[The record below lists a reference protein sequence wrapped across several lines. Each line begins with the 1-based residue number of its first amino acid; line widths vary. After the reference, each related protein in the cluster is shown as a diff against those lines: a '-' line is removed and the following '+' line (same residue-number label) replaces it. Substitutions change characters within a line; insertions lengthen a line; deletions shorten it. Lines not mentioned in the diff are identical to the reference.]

1 MIIPKHY
8 ENLTI
13 LHENTMP
20 ARAYYIPAS
29 KRMDTLVEHR
39 EESDRLQLLNGE
51 WKFRYYSSIYD
62 LQEKFY
68 REEYIAD
75 AYDTIMVPGTW
86 QNNGYDTHQYTN
98 IRYPFPFDPPYVPQ
112 DNPCSAYRYE
122 FFYEKCAEAPNA
134 FLNFEGVDSC
144 FYVWLNGQYV
154 GYSQVTHMTS
164 EFDITPY
171 VREGKN
177 MLAVLVL
184 KWCDGSYLED
194 QDKFRMS
201 GIIRDVYILK
211 RPKQCIY
218 DYFIKTEQEKHLAKL
233 RLELD
238 YIGQKIP
245 VRITL
250 EDAAGKV
257 LEQKKIDSASLA
269 AKEKEDLSSTEAFA
283 VQDVWKAECT
293 FEIPD
298 PILWNAEHPY
308 LYRVIMDTEQE
319 VIVEYVGIR
328 QIAIQDKTVCLNG
341 IPIVFHGVNRHE
353 SDPVTGSVVTME
365 QIKKDLML
373 MKQHNVNAIRTSHYP
388 NVPYFY
394 QLCDKYGFYVI
405 DEADNESHG
414 ACERFFADN
423 DYVMKSKYWNEPI
436 ADNPDFIEA
445 TVDRVERMVRR
456 DKNRPCI
463 VIWSMG
469 NECAYGCTFEKALE
483 WTKAYDDSRLTQYES
498 ALYHSDKRK
507 YDFSNLDLYSRM
519 YPGFEDIASYLDSK
533 PDKPF
538 ILIEYSHAMGNGPGD
553 LEDYFQVFHGNDMM
567 CGGFVWE
574 WCDHAIYAGKTQDGK
589 EKYLYGGDHKEKLH
603 DGNFCMDGL
612 VYPDRTPHTGLLE
625 YKNVYR
631 PLRIESFDCQ
641 RKEAVLHNYLE
652 FANIQDELA
661 ICYRISCDGEVT
673 EQGEL
678 PAVSVEAGQSASVK
692 IPFTVPIKGRT
703 YLTLE
708 YRTKKDTLLVPKD
721 SVLGFDEVL
730 LENEDMRNQFVVQST
745 QALHEKEAA
754 LKVTESDTI
763 VTVSGEDFCYTFDKR
778 TGLPESMQYRQKE
791 YFTRPMELNIWRA
804 PTDNDRNIKWEW
816 IRAFYDQTYARAYDM
831 CTENGTDGEV
841 KLTCKMGLFADSI
854 QRILTIETVWT
865 IYPNGGIGVSM
876 HVKKDKEF
884 PVLPRF
890 GLRLFLPKSMQQTE
904 FYGMGPMECYCDK
917 HQAASHGKYIMN
929 VQQMFEDYIRP
940 QENGS
945 HYDCSYVR
953 LTDKKRGFAA
963 FSKQSFS
970 FNASEYTQEELTK
983 KAHNFELV
991 ECEDTVLCLDY
1002 AQNGVGSNSCGPE
1015 LLKKYRLDAE
1025 QFTFEIM
1032 LQPEA

>member
-39 EESDRLQLLNGE
+39 EESDRLQFLNGE

-134 FLNFEGVDSC
+134 FLNFEGVDAC

-218 DYFIKTEQEKHLAKL
+218 DYFIKTEQEKDLAKL

-250 EDAAGKV
+250 EDATGKV

-328 QIAIQDKTVCLNG
+328 QIVIQDKTVCLNG

-405 DEADNESHG
+405 DEADN
-414 ACERFFADN
+414 
-423 DYVMKSKYWNEPI
+423 
-436 ADNPDFIEA
+436 
-445 TVDRVERMVRR
+445 
-456 DKNRPCI
+456 
-463 VIWSMG
+463 
-469 NECAYGCTFEKALE
+469 
-483 WTKAYDDSRLTQYES
+483 
-498 ALYHSDKRK
+498 
-507 YDFSNLDLYSRM
+507 
-519 YPGFEDIASYLDSK
+519 
-533 PDKPF
+533 
-538 ILIEYSHAMGNGPGD
+538 
-553 LEDYFQVFHGNDMM
+553 
-567 CGGFVWE
+567 
-574 WCDHAIYAGKTQDGK
+574 
-589 EKYLYGGDHKEKLH
+589 
-603 DGNFCMDGL
+603 
-612 VYPDRTPHTGLLE
+612 
-625 YKNVYR
+625 
-631 PLRIESFDCQ
+631 
-641 RKEAVLHNYLE
+641 
-652 FANIQDELA
+652 
-661 ICYRISCDGEVT
+661 
-673 EQGEL
+673 
-678 PAVSVEAGQSASVK
+678 
-692 IPFTVPIKGRT
+692 
-703 YLTLE
+703 
-708 YRTKKDTLLVPKD
+708 
-721 SVLGFDEVL
+721 
-730 LENEDMRNQFVVQST
+730 
-745 QALHEKEAA
+745 
-754 LKVTESDTI
+754 
-763 VTVSGEDFCYTFDKR
+763 
-778 TGLPESMQYRQKE
+778 
-791 YFTRPMELNIWRA
+791 
-804 PTDNDRNIKWEW
+804 
-816 IRAFYDQTYARAYDM
+816 
-831 CTENGTDGEV
+831 
-841 KLTCKMGLFADSI
+841 
-854 QRILTIETVWT
+854 
-865 IYPNGGIGVSM
+865 
-876 HVKKDKEF
+876 
-884 PVLPRF
+884 
-890 GLRLFLPKSMQQTE
+890 
-904 FYGMGPMECYCDK
+904 
-917 HQAASHGKYIMN
+917 
-929 VQQMFEDYIRP
+929 
-940 QENGS
+940 
-945 HYDCSYVR
+945 
-953 LTDKKRGFAA
+953 
-963 FSKQSFS
+963 
-970 FNASEYTQEELTK
+970 
-983 KAHNFELV
+983 
-991 ECEDTVLCLDY
+991 
-1002 AQNGVGSNSCGPE
+1002 
-1015 LLKKYRLDAE
+1015 
-1025 QFTFEIM
+1025 
-1032 LQPEA
+1032 